1 MLFHS
6 SLRKDLARSFGAT
19 VVVLSTIVM
28 TNVLIRTLGEATVGG
43 VNPSEIMLVM
53 GFSVLSHLTT
63 ILTLSLFISIVSTL
77 SRMYADSEMVIWFSS
92 GRGLASFA
100 RPVFRFAWPI
110 LLTIAALALVVWPW
124 SNRQAQDLTDRYA
137 QRNDIERVAP
147 GQFQESAGGKR
158 VFFIDKETPDN
169 KTGTNVFV
177 SSIEGDIESITSARQ
192 GKIEIQNGERILNLN
207 FGQQVL
213 RNTRTG
219 DVRVI
224 EFNDY
229 KVVIDPDVNT
239 NSVNAP
245 SMTSTLDLI
254 RNPTPRHMGELAW
267 RLGLGLAA
275 INLLLLALALSTS
288 NPRVGRSYHTALAL
302 LVFVVYYN
310 MINVGQSWI
319 GSGRVSFTGFLLA
332 LHGGVF
338 VLALLWIAARH
349 FNLSWRNMLSLG
361 LMKPRPQP

>member
-1 MLFHS
+1 
-6 SLRKDLARSFGAT
+6 
-19 VVVLSTIVM
+19 M
-28 TNVLIRTLGEATVGG
+28 TNVLIRTLGDATAGG

-53 GFSVLSHLTT
+53 GFTVLGHLTS
-63 ILTLSLFISIVSTL
+63 ILTLSLFIAIVSTL

-100 RPVFRFAWPI
+100 LPIFRFAWPI
-110 LLTIAALALVVWPW
+110 LLTIATLSLVLWPW
-124 SNRQAQDLTDRYA
+124 SNRQAQDLNDRYQ

-169 KTGTNVFV
+169 QTGTNVFV
-177 SSIEGDIESITSARQ
+177 SSIEGEIESITSARQ
-192 GKIEIQNGERILNLN
+192 GKIEIQNDERILNLK

-219 DVRVI
+219 EVRVI

-229 KVVIDPDVNT
+229 KVVIDPDIKT
-239 NSVNAP
+239 KASNAP
-245 SMTSTLDLI
+245 GMTSTLELI
-254 RNPTPRHMGELAW
+254 RNPTLRHMGELGW
-267 RLGLGLAA
+267 RLGLGVSA
-275 INLLLLALALSTS
+275 INLMLLALALSTA

-302 LVFVVYYN
+302 LIFVVYYN
-310 MINVGQSWI
+310 MINVGQTWVS
-319 GSGRVSFTGFLLA
+319 SGRFSFTGVLVV

-349 FNLSWRNMLSLG
+349 MNLSWRSLLTLG
-361 LMKPRPQP
+361 HLKSRARP